1 MDTARLRRAF
11 RYVTDDDD
19 AHSDEPEVLD
29 EEGNY
34 CCYSNLYEHPLT
46 IAEQDSL
53 IQSLVDQNK
62 KRNEQFRRLLLAVPA
77 LAAVPFLI
85 ACFSSSSPSTAIVS
99 LLGVSSLATTAF
111 LVHQQTPT
119 KTGIRVLDAW
129 SGADVKGKGPETAT
143 AFRLSDW
150 SGAGGRP
157 PPLEQY
163 LPFLNLGLCT
173 MLLLSLFLPRRGPS
187 ATTSSTPYQ
196 LLGSLPAAVYGVVL
210 VSKVTMAGVDPE
222 RELNRL
228 RYEYK
233 GA

>member
-1 MDTARLRRAF
+1 MDKARLRRAF
-11 RYVTDDDD
+11 RYVTDDD
-19 AHSDEPEVLD
+19 ANSDEPEVMD
-29 EEGNY
+29 EE
-34 CCYSNLYEHPLT
+34 
-46 IAEQDSL
+46 EQDTL
-53 IQSLVDQNK
+53 IQSLVEQNQ
-62 KRNEQFRRLLLAVPA
+62 KRNEQFRQILLAVPA
-77 LAAVPFLI
+77 LAAIPFLI
-85 ACFSSSSPSTAIVS
+85 ACFTSGSPSTAIVS
-99 LLGVSSLATTAF
+99 LLGISSLAATAF

-129 SGADVKGKGPETAT
+129 SGADVKGKGREVAP

-163 LPFLNLGLCT
+163 LPFLNLGLCA
-173 MLLLSLFLPRRGPS
+173 MLLLSLFVPRGASS
-187 ATTSSTPYQ
+187 AASSTPYQ

-210 VSKVTMAGVDPE
+210 LSKVTMAGVDPE

>member
-1 MDTARLRRAF
+1 M
-11 RYVTDDDD
+11 
-19 AHSDEPEVLD
+19 P
-29 EEGNY
+29 G
-34 CCYSNLYEHPLT
+34 
-46 IAEQDSL
+46 
-53 IQSLVDQNK
+53 
-62 KRNEQFRRLLLAVPA
+62 
-77 LAAVPFLI
+77 LAAIPFLI
-85 ACFSSSSPSTAIVS
+85 ACFTYGSPSTAIVS
-99 LLGVSSLATTAF
+99 LLGISSLAATAF

-129 SGADVKGKGPETAT
+129 SGADIKGKGREVAP

-163 LPFLNLGLCT
+163 LPFLNMGLCA
-173 MLLLSLFLPRRGPS
+173 MLLLSLFLPRGASS
-187 ATTSSTPYQ
+187 AATLGTPYQ

-210 VSKVTMAGVDPE
+210 LSKVTMAGVDPE